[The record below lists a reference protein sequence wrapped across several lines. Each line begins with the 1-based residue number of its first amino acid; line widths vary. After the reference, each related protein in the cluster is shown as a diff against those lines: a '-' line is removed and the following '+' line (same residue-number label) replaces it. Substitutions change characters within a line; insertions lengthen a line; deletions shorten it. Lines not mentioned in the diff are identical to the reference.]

1 MRAPTARA
9 VTIGLG
15 MLLLVASSHSEALAE
30 EDGLALRLKPRPAPA
45 EYTLTVTTAARVES
59 SDPKQVWR
67 KHQDILGVAVE
78 VRQGED
84 GTLEHVLTVTSIS
97 GKTMFTI
104 GQSYKR
110 EEVVGNS
117 QRAKVRPTGEILEAT
132 GIPHFSSRIFYGTE
146 DGAPQDMYRVLLAL
160 IPRFPDKAVKKGE
173 SWRVK
178 DAVAVKEAE
187 VARFSGPMPLNYTV
201 NVKLNRE
208 MEFTLVDLAGAPG
221 AQVAQVAFKGTFKR
235 DGHVQEEYNGRYK
248 KANGKVSG
256 ELVVAADTG
265 EVVGLTMKSRFGDS
279 YAEDGPTLS
288 FWLNPKE
295 RIWLNIYEGTTV
307 PLLWWTDQEVRLE
320 RAAKRTT
327 TK

>member
-1 MRAPTARA
+1 MGAATARA
-9 VTIGLG
+9 VVIGLS
-15 MLLLVASSHSEALAE
+15 LLFFVAGSHAGALAE
-30 EDGLALRLKPRPAPA
+30 EDGLMLRLKPRPAPA
-45 EYTLTVTTAARVES
+45 EYTLSVTTAARVES
-59 SDPKQVWR
+59 SGGAEVWR
-67 KHQDILGVAVE
+67 KHQDTLGLAVE
-78 VRQGED
+78 IRPAED
-84 GTLEHVLTVTSIS
+84 GTLAHILTVTSIS

-117 QRAKVRPTGEILEAT
+117 QRAKLRPTGEVLEAT

-146 DGAPQDMYRVLLAL
+146 EGAPQDMYRVLLAL

-178 DAVAVKEAE
+178 DAVTVKEAE

-208 MEFTLVDLAGAPG
+208 MEFTLVDLS
-221 AQVAQVAFKGTFKR
+221 QVQGERVARIAFKGTFKR
-235 DGHVQEEYNGRYK
+235 DGHVQEEYNGRFK
-248 KANGKVSG
+248 KATGQVSG
-256 ELVVAADTG
+256 ELLVTADTG
-265 EVVGLTMKSRFGDS
+265 DLVGLTMKSRFGDS
-279 YAEDGPTLS
+279 YAEDGPTIS
-288 FWLNPKE
+288 FWLTPKE

-327 TK
+327 AK